1 MSTFSEK
8 YLADLR
14 LTVLEI
20 LHQGGGE
27 TNLPILQR
35 SIRSVSQHN
44 PSIKQ
49 LEAITKWLDNL
60 GLVHCTRTGASITAV
75 TITARGEDVTLGSEK
90 VDGIAPGGRVK
101 AN

>member
-14 LTVLEI
+14 LTVLEL

-35 SIRSVSQHN
+35 CIRAASQHN
-44 PSIKQ
+44 PSIEQ
-49 LEAITKWLDNL
+49 LEAVTKWLDNL
-60 GLVHCTRTGASITAV
+60 GLVHCTRTGAAITAV
-75 TITARGEDVTLGSEK
+75 TITSRGEDITLGSKK
-90 VDGIAPGGRVK
+90 VDGIAPGGRVE
-101 AN
+101 AD